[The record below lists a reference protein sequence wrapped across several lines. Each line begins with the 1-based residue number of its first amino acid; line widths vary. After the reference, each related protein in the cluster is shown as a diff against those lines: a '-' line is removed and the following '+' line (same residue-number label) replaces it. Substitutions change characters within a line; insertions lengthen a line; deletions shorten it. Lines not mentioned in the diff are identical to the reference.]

1 MDGGDRLSVVE
12 GDASTNEAEEVPGAI
27 PDALRIGVMLARDYL
42 LVHGNR
48 HIRLTSQ

>member
-27 PDALRIGVMLARDYL
+27 PDALGSA
-42 LVHGNR
+42 
-48 HIRLTSQ
+48 SC